1 MNKLVLEDNELYEV
15 DMDCIARKEE
25 DEKAVYANRKEIIK
39 ETSVK
44 LAFSESI
51 VLEKQS

>member
-25 DEKAVYANRKEIIK
+25 DKKEIIK

-44 LAFSESI
+44 LAFSES
-51 VLEKQS
+51 VVVEKQS